1 MLALNEFG
9 AEVVLLSSSWFSIFL
24 NLSTNVLKTGPD
36 RPVRPVEPSTGD
48 LSGSVQPNE
57 PFYGQTGIKPVKPPV
72 EPPNRSNRP
81 VFYEP
86 AKLFFSLFYKYLLL
100 L

>member
-1 MLALNEFG
+1 MSTIEF
-9 AEVVLLSSSWFSIFL
+9 FI
-24 NLSTNVLKTGPD
+24 TNVLKTGPD
-36 RPVRPVEPSTGD
+36 RPVEPSTGD

-57 PFYGQTGIKPVKPPV
+57 PFYGQTGIKLVKPPV

-86 AKLFFSLFYKYLLL
+86 AKLFFFPILQIFVTIMRPINEPNSLPNTFKT
-100 L
+100 